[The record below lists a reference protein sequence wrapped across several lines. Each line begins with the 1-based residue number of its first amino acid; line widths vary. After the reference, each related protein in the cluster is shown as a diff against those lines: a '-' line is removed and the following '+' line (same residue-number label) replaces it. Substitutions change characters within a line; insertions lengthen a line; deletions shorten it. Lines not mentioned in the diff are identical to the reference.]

1 VFFSF
6 TISEPAFYFVV
17 VYFVSYTSRMFTFV
31 VKTRD
36 LTNNIN
42 ASCIVCIK
50 RSLSK
55 SFNIIL

>member
-42 ASCIVCIK
+42 TSCMHQEVIIK
-50 RSLSK
+50 
-55 SFNIIL
+55 IL